1 MKAKTISLTA
11 LALLPVALCTFT
23 SCSSTSTPPPPAGSA
38 VMTYKKGVPGEVLV
52 QTIKVTATVTAIDQV
67 KRKATLKGPDGKQFT
82 VQVGRQAVNFDQVRV
97 GDQVTATVTQKMA
110 VTLEDK
116 AASSGEGAAA
126 VVVRAPEGGQP
137 GGLGAE
143 TIQTTAR
150 ITAIDVQHRKVTLQF
165 EDGDTQT
172 FSARPDTDLSQ
183 LRLGQRENIRVTEM
197 IAIWVEKAQ

>member
-1 MKAKTISLTA
+1 MNGKTISLTA
-11 LALLPVALCTFT
+11 LVLLPAALCTFT
-23 SCSSTSTPPPPAGSA
+23 SCSSTSTPPPPVGSA
-38 VMTYKKGVPGEVLV
+38 VMTYKNGVPGEVVV
-52 QTIKVTATVTAIDQV
+52 QTIKVTATVTGIELV

-82 VQVGRQAVNFDQVRV
+82 VKVGRQAVNFDQVRV

-116 AASSGEGAAA
+116 AASSGEGATA

-137 GGLGAE
+137 GGLE

-150 ITAIDVQHRKVTLQF
+150 ITAIDVEHREITLQF

-172 FSARPDTDLSQ
+172 FSARPDTDLS
-183 LRLGQRENIRVTEM
+183 RVKLGQRENIRVTEM